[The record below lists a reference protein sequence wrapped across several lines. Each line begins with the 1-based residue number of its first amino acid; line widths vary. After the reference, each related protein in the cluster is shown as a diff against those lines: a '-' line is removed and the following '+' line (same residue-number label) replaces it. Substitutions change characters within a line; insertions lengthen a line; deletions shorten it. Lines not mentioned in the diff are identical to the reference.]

1 MNQPYGKATLLR
13 CPPSTSIQDLGRAA
27 GASYGIPTSGAMD
40 QLSLRWANQLLQNP
54 EQAASLECV
63 QPGLKL
69 CFDQPTLLSLSGA
82 TVQAFLNENPVNP
95 TSLIVIDSNDVLEIG
110 TFLTG
115 ARLYI
120 CIKGGFETSAY
131 LNSRSA
137 DSSISQLTLCNKG
150 TALPYRPILHVPSQ
164 HAKPKWSPEWYASP
178 ELEAYAGPDW
188 ELLDSAK
195 QAAFFTGTYHL
206 SKNSNRMGI
215 QLEELFENQL
225 PDLPTNPV
233 FSGMLQLSPGGKLIL
248 LMRDAGVT
256 GGYPRILFLTEDAQ
270 SKLSQKKAGDSIQ
283 FKFLR

>member
-13 CPPSTSIQDLGRAA
+13 CPPGTSLQDLGRAS
-27 GASYGIPTSGAMD
+27 GAVYGIPTSGAMD

-54 EQAASLECV
+54 DQTAALECV

-82 TVQAFLNENPVNP
+82 TVQAFLNESPV
-95 TSLIVIDSNDVLEIG
+95 TQSSLIPIASNDVLEIG

-120 CIKGGFETSAY
+120 CIAGGFDTVSY
-131 LNSRSA
+131 LNSRSY
-137 DSSISQLTLCNKG
+137 DSSITQLLPCSKG
-150 TALPYRPILHVPSQ
+150 TTLPYRPILPLPSQ

-178 ELEAYAGPDW
+178 ELEAFAGPDW
-188 ELLDSAK
+188 ELLDSTQ
-195 QAAFFTGTYHL
+195 QAAFCTGTYHL

-233 FSGMLQLSPGGKLIL
+233 FPGMLQLSPGGKLIL

-256 GGYPRILFLTEDAQ
+256 GGYPRVLFLTEDAQ
-270 SKLSQKKAGDSIQ
+270 SKLSQKKVGDPIQ
-283 FKFLR
+283 FKLLR